1 MLAVLR
7 PVLQKLDATRVGELE
22 EKMLGVF
29 QHRRG
34 ARQGRVGVFQIG
46 GRVDRAA
53 AFAVVAVLVFG
64 AALGAFTLDEAVGQ
78 EHVFLGVE
86 KLLDGF
92 ALDQRAALCLGQV
105 PQVAVN
111 LLRQGVVLR
120 CIGAVPVVKAD
131 VKAIQVLLP
140 TRRDVGDKL
149 LGCEA
154 GFFSGDHDGRTV
166 GVVSAN
172 KVDRVALHPLVAHPN
187 IGLDVLHHVPNVEV
201 AIGIGQGGGD
211 K

>member
-1 MLAVLR
+1 
-7 PVLQKLDATRVGELE
+7 
-22 EKMLGVF
+22 MLGVF

-53 AFAVVAVLVFG
+53 AFAVVAILVFG
-64 AALGAFTLDEAVGQ
+64 TALGAFALDEAVGQ

-105 PQVAVN
+105 TQVAVN
-111 LLRQGVVLR
+111 LLRQGVVLWGV
-120 CIGAVPVVKAD
+120 GAVPVVKAN
-131 VKAIQVLLP
+131 VKPIQVLLAASS
-140 TRRDVGDKL
+140 DVGDKL
-149 LGCEA
+149 LRREA
-154 GFFSGDHDGRTV
+154 GFFSGDHDGRAV
-166 GVVSAN
+166 GVVSAD
-172 KVDRVALHPLVAHPN
+172 KVDRMALHSLVAYPN